1 MIPFGMSNAN
11 NDGSQRKDGKE
22 GKTYLVSPSM
32 KENFPTNLFNTSPNA
47 VATPNNTFPMQPGVS
62 QTVNYGPGQG
72 NTQRIPGIRFA
83 EPYSPERNEFQAVP
97 ISMAIEFVN
106 VATGPP
112 WSIGDTAENIRR
124 RELER
129 INQPPPVTADPN
141 AAAAN
146 LLQLTNSTALGSAVL
161 SIMEPSVEVLEY
173 ARRFTHLTLAA
184 QAVPLTYIRTQ
195 LPQIY
200 AASFLNLE
208 SATHILHLT
217 SVTGQITTI
226 PIHDLVLV
234 SQCLEIRNR
243 AVLEP
248 SYDGSGKPILYA
260 TGVPNLESFMVL
272 LRWFYEN
279 DEDGLYESLASSR
292 RQGDDSIVFGFAQ
305 NCKFWG
311 VIDPRVFGVVKAV
324 FDADTQ
330 GGGQAGAYVGVGMS
344 LDLEDEVGIDD

>member
-11 NDGSQRKDGKE
+11 NDGSGRQDGQE
-22 GKTYLVSPSM
+22 GKTYPVSPSS
-32 KENFPTNLFNTSPNA
+32 KENFPTNLFTSPNA
-47 VATPNNTFPMQPGVS
+47 VGTPNNTFPMQLGAG
-62 QTVNYGPGQG
+62 QTVNYRPVQG
-72 NTQRIPGIRFA
+72 NAQRIPGIRFA

-112 WSIGDTAENIRR
+112 WSIGDTTENIRR

-129 INQPPPVTADPN
+129 MNQPPQATYDPN
-141 AAAAN
+141 AAPAT
-146 LLQLTNSTALGSAVL
+146 LPQLPNSTALGSTVL
-161 SIMEPSVEVLEY
+161 SIMKPSVEVLEY
-173 ARRFTHLTLAA
+173 ARTFTHLTLSA
-184 QAVPLTYIRTQ
+184 QVVPLTYIRTQ

-200 AASFLNLE
+200 ASSFLNLE

-217 SVTGQITTI
+217 SVTGQITSI

-243 AVLEP
+243 AILQP
-248 SYDGSGKPILYA
+248 AYNGGGKPILYV
-260 TGVPNLESFMVL
+260 TGVPHVESFMML

-292 RQGDDSIVFGFAQ
+292 RLGDDSIVFGFAQ

-324 FDADTQ
+324 FDADTH
-330 GGGQAGAYVGVGMS
+330 GYGQAGAYT
-344 LDLEDEVGIDD
+344 